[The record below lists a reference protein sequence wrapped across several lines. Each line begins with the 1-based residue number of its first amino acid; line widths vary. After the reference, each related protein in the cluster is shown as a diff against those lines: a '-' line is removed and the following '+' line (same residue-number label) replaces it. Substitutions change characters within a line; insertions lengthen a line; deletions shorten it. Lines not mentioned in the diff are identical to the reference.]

1 MRDQLNK
8 DSLLEKLHEHLFDE
22 TDSLPVHLDKD
33 EQEIAIRIRDTF
45 TKMIDCPY
53 LSDASIITYMT
64 DTFGIS
70 KTTAYRDLNR
80 TKLLLGNVR
89 SASKEFQRYRANEM
103 VLKGYEMA
111 KDAKT
116 NIEVKQALALIR
128 AGEAL
133 VKINKLDKDE
143 GESVPWDDI
152 VPAELQSSD
161 DVSVIPG
168 YTRKYKTREE
178 LVAYQEKLRKK
189 YGGESRFVDAKII
202 E

>member
-1 MRDQLNK
+1 MNDQSNK
-8 DSLLEKLHEHLFDE
+8 DTLLEKLHEHLFDSS
-22 TDSLPVHLDKD
+22 DSLPVHLDKD
-33 EQEIAIRIRDTF
+33 EQEIALRIRDTF
-45 TKMIDCPY
+45 TKMLECPY
-53 LSDASIITYMT
+53 LSDSSIVTYMV
-64 DTFGIS
+64 DTFGIG
-70 KTTAYRDLNR
+70 KTTAYKDLNR
-80 TKLLLGNVR
+80 TKILLGNVK

-103 VLKGYEMA
+103 VLKGFELA

-116 NIEVKQALALIR
+116 NIEVKQALAMIR

-143 GESVPWDDI
+143 GESVPWEDI

-161 DVSVIPG
+161 DISVIPG

-189 YGGESRFVDAKII
+189 YGGEKFI
-202 E
+202 EAQIVK